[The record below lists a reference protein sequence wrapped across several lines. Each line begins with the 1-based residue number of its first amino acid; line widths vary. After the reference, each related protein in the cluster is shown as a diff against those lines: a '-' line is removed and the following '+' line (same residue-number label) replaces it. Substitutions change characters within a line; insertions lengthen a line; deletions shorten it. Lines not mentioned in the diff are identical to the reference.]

1 MFLKELWTT
10 DKKMFRQRSNSSSSL
25 VLMIFFV
32 ILGQQVVSST
42 SSSFKDVSLLF
53 SSIQPIPSSIEAAS
67 IVIQGKNQSQDYNT
81 LLLSRVFLVLNLFR
95 EKINRYLKK

>member
-1 MFLKELWTT
+1 
-10 DKKMFRQRSNSSSSL
+10 
-25 VLMIFFV
+25 MIFFV